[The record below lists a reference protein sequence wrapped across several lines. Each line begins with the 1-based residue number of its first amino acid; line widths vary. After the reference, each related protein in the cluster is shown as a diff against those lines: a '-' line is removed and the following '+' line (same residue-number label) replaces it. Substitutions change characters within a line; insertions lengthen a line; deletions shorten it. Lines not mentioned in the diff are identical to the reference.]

1 MSSINTDSNDNNQ
14 IMSNDIEEMPL
25 STWLEAELGKTPD
38 SKQLIIRK
46 TTVAYAAAELLQRA
60 FTSAPLSTDKI
71 SLDNFIV
78 RTKQSQHVPTTS
90 TEDIIGV
97 DMISEELSLTI
108 VDTSDLGRSSSFTV
122 EEEAG
127 RNLVVYYTK

>member
-1 MSSINTDSNDNNQ
+1 MSSINADSNDNNQ

-38 SKQLIIRK
+38 NKRLIIRK

-78 RTKQSQHVPTTS
+78 RRKQSQHVPTTFA
-90 TEDIIGV
+90 EDIIGV
-97 DMISEELSLTI
+97 DMISEELSLTNI
-108 VDTSDLGRSSSFTV
+108 NSKF
-122 EEEAG
+122 
-127 RNLVVYYTK
+127 